1 MVLTEEQKSLFK
13 DAFSLF
19 DKDRDGII
27 TTAELGTVMRCLGL
41 NPTEA
46 QLLDLIDLED
56 PNRKG
61 IIEFTQ
67 FCKIMDAR
75 QNDKVSEG
83 EIVEAFRVFD
93 RDGTGLITVAE
104 LRHIM
109 GNLGEKLT
117 EQEVEDMI
125 QQAEINPDG
134 TVNYEQYVKMMVSN

>member
-1 MVLTEEQKSLFK
+1 MVLTEEQKANFK

-27 TTAELGTVMRCLGL
+27 TTKELGTVMRCLGL

-46 QLLDLIDLED
+46 QLLDLIDVED
-56 PNRKG
+56 PNHKG
-61 IIEFTQ
+61 TIDFAQ
-67 FCKIMDAR
+67 FCKIMDER
-75 QNDKVSEG
+75 QHDKVSEK

-93 RDGTGLITVAE
+93 KDGTGKITVAE

-117 EQEVEDMI
+117 EQEVEDMV
-125 QQAEINPDG
+125 QQADVAADG
-134 TVNYEQYVKMMVSN
+134 TIQYEQYVKMMLSN